1 MLGASWHHGLRCVAR
16 AKQRKKEREAEIL
29 AWNLLWHDDKKGDE
43 KFRIG
48 DDVLWLDNV
57 AQAADEQAS
66 TVNGQARVVRGCGFL
81 LNGR

>member
-1 MLGASWHHGLRCVAR
+1 MHVRRELASRSSVCG
-16 AKQRKKEREAEIL
+16 KEKKKEKKGREAEIL

-43 KFRIG
+43 KFRIR

-66 TVNGQARVVRGCGFL
+66 TDNGQGRVVRGCGFY
-81 LNGR
+81 